1 MKFQI
6 NEMVDI
12 EMSEIFHGLSHIEK
26 VEMFKLL
33 KHYMERLGENVSIG
47 QWEYD
52 KAIKVLSENYH
63 RIKSQDEDLIK
74 SIAKRL

>member
-1 MKFQI
+1 MKFKI
-6 NEMVDI
+6 NETFDI
-12 EMSEIFHGLSHIEK
+12 EVSEIFHDLSHVEK

-33 KHYMERLGENVSIG
+33 KHYMDRSSKNISIG

-63 RIKSQDEDLIK
+63 RIESQDEDLIK
-74 SIAKRL
+74 SIAKKL